1 MADKNY
7 YEILGVNKNASDD
20 EIKKAYRSL
29 AKKYHPDLNPGNAQ
43 AAEKLKEVNEA
54 YGVLSDKTKKQNYDT
69 YGSAEGPQGFGGF
82 GGGGFGSGFSGFGDF
97 GDIFSNIFGGAFG
110 GGGRSRNNA
119 NAPRQGADIP
129 VKVKLSFVE
138 AAFGCKKSINLT
150 RSETCSQCKGTGAKS
165 GTAYKTCEKCGG
177 SGKVQYTSG
186 SGFFRT
192 VSVRPC
198 PDCGGSGKRIIDKCP
213 DCGGKGWTTN
223 NGNTTIHIDIPAGA
237 DSNSYMRK
245 KGYGHASTNGGEPG
259 DLIIVFKVL
268 PHKIFKRDRFD
279 LYVELPVSY
288 DVCVLGGK
296 VKIPT
301 LDSAIDFEIPSGTQS
316 GKQFV
321 LRGKGIKSSLGTG
334 NLYIT
339 VSVEIPHSL
348 SRAQRKALEEFAKN
362 SELKQCPKMK
372 EYNEGLESLYG
383 VAAYNKK

>member
-1 MADKNY
+1 MAKNY
-7 YEILGVNKNASDD
+7 YEILGVDSKATQA
-20 EIKKAYRSL
+20 EIKSAYRKL
-29 AKKYHPDLNPGNAQ
+29 VKQYHPDLHPNDP
-43 AAEKLKEVNEA
+43 AAAAKFKEINEA
-54 YGVLSDKTKKQNYDT
+54 NEVLSDEQKRASYD
-69 YGSAEGPQGFGGF
+69 YELANPGAANFGGFSGQGFGGF
-82 GGGGFGSGFSGFGDF
+82 S
-97 GDIFSNIFGGAFG
+97 DIFNDIFAGFG
-110 GGGRSRNNA
+110 GGATTSKATGRER
-119 NAPRQGADIP
+119 GKDIT
-129 VKVKLSFVE
+129 VEISLSFLD
-138 AAFGCKKSINLT
+138 AAKGCSKEVSYLRKERCNA
-150 RSETCSQCKGTGAKS
+150 CKGTGAKG

-339 VSVEIPHSL
+339 VLVEIPHSL

>member
-1 MADKNY
+1 MAKNY
-7 YEILGVNKNASDD
+7 YEILGVDSKATQA
-20 EIKKAYRSL
+20 EIKSAYRKL
-29 AKKYHPDLNPGNAQ
+29 VKQYHPDLHPNDP
-43 AAEKLKEVNEA
+43 AAAAKFKEINEA
-54 YGVLSDKTKKQNYDT
+54 NEVLSDEQKRASYD
-69 YGSAEGPQGFGGF
+69 YELANPGAANFGGFSGQGFGGF
-82 GGGGFGSGFSGFGDF
+82 S
-97 GDIFSNIFGGAFG
+97 DIFNDIFAGFG
-110 GGGRSRNNA
+110 GGATTSKATGRER
-119 NAPRQGADIP
+119 GKDIT
-129 VKVKLSFVE
+129 VEISLSFLD
-138 AAFGCKKSINLT
+138 AAKGCSKEVSYLRKERCNA
-150 RSETCSQCKGTGAKS
+150 CKGTGAKG

-192 VSVRPC
+192 VSVRAC

-288 DVCVLGGK
+288 DICVLGGK